1 MQIRVLGCHGAD
13 QLADKAAGLHRC
25 ESCAFL
31 IDDTVLLDA
40 GTIGPRL
47 TLVEQQR
54 IRVVLLSHLHFD
66 HIKGLPTLADN
77 LSETMEEPLV
87 VAAPA
92 SVIRGL
98 QEHVFNDE
106 VYPNFFQL
114 PEQRPVLQPLVLEIG
129 KSVTIDHLE
138 VMPIAVNHTVPTV
151 GYLVKDERGTLL
163 YSGDTYKTDEIWAY
177 ARMIP
182 NLRAAFIEASFPNN
196 MAHLA
201 ELSKHLT
208 PSLLAQEWAKLH
220 HDQLPVYA
228 YHLKPP
234 YRQKIVQELESLGI
248 PNLSILEED
257 QKLIV

>member
-98 QEHVFNDE
+98 HCVGDS
-106 VYPNFFQL
+106 
-114 PEQRPVLQPLVLEIG
+114 RITGARLQ
-129 KSVTIDHLE
+129 
-138 VMPIAVNHTVPTV
+138 
-151 GYLVKDERGTLL
+151 
-163 YSGDTYKTDEIWAY
+163 
-177 ARMIP
+177 
-182 NLRAAFIEASFPNN
+182 
-196 MAHLA
+196 
-201 ELSKHLT
+201 
-208 PSLLAQEWAKLH
+208 
-220 HDQLPVYA
+220 
-228 YHLKPP
+228 
-234 YRQKIVQELESLGI
+234 
-248 PNLSILEED
+248 
-257 QKLIV
+257 